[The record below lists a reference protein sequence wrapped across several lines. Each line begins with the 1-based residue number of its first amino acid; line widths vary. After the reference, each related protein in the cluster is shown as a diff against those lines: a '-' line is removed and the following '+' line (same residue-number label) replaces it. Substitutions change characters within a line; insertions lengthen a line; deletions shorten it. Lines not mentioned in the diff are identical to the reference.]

1 MKMNT
6 FRFACYFFNNLA
18 NWLTVTVDTVWRE
31 AYNEDS
37 HELCETHKFKK
48 LKYFSRRMII
58 RKKGCPYGTHRV
70 ISPKGVL
77 PQPADVID
85 NTMEIYDN
93 EVLIDV
99 KTLNIDSASF
109 TEIERRAGGDVEEIK
124 KTMLGIVAKAGKHK
138 NPWTGSGGMLI
149 GTVKEIGPAYEGDL
163 KVGDKIATLVSLSL
177 TPLVIEEILEVRPEI
192 DQVDIKGQ
200 AILFQSGIYAKLP
213 EDMPEGLALSA
224 LDVAGAPAQTA
235 KLVKPGQTV
244 LVIGG
249 GGKSGLLCLYEA
261 KKRAGVTGKVICAA
275 GSQKSEDRARKL
287 DLADEYFHLDA
298 TDAVGMYNKIMEL
311 TDGELCDIVIN
322 NVNIENTEM
331 ASILACKDDGLVY
344 FFSMATSFTK
354 AALGAEGVGKDVNM
368 IIGNGYTKGHA
379 AITLQCLREHE
390 GLRNLFAEM
399 YS

>member
-1 MKMNT
+1 M
-6 FRFACYFFNNLA
+6 
-18 NWLTVTVDTVWRE
+18 
-31 AYNEDS
+31 
-37 HELCETHKFKK
+37 
-48 LKYFSRRMII
+48 
-58 RKKGCPYGTHRV
+58 KKGCPYGTHRV

-109 TEIERRAGGDVEEIK
+109 TEIVRRACDGKKPTDDLTEEDVQKIK
-124 KTMLGIVAKAGKHK
+124 DTMLGIVAKAGKHK

-149 GTVKEIGPAYEGDL
+149 GTVKEIGPAYVGDL

-177 TPLVIEEILEVRPEI
+177 TPLRIDEILAMRPAI

-200 AILFQSGIYAKLP
+200 AILFQSGIYAVLP
-213 EDMPEGLALSA
+213 EDMEEGLALSA
-224 LDVAGAPAQTA
+224 LDVAGAPAQAA
-235 KLVKPGQTV
+235 KLVRPGQKV

-261 KKRAGVTGKVICAA
+261 KKRAGVTGLVVCAA
-275 GSQKSEDRARKL
+275 GSQKSEDRARAL
-287 DLADEYFHLDA
+287 DLANEYFHLDA
-298 TDAVGMYNKIMEL
+298 TDAVGMYNKAMEL
-311 TDGELCDIVIN
+311 TNGELFDIVIN
-322 NVNIENTEM
+322 CVNIENTEM

-379 AITLQCLREHE
+379 AITLQVLREHE
-390 GLRNLFAEM
+390 GLRKLFKEM
-399 YS
+399 YA